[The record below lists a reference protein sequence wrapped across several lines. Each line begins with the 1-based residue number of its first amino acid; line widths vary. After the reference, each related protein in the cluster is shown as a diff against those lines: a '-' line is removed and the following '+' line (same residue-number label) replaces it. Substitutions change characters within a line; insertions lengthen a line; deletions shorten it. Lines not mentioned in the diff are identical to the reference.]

1 MSRCFNRRGKSQPDR
16 HGGTVDMHDL
26 TADLCGRLLD
36 RFWTALPARSSG
48 SVIQICSP
56 QAGDGATT
64 LAIHLSR
71 TWASSATDTR
81 VLLIDAAMRSPFIH
95 RLEGVANA
103 PGLREVLSR
112 EVSLAEAIQTVEPG
126 NLSVMSTGAPW
137 QLASCHISQWEALT
151 AQLRAQYTLTLVDS
165 GSLDLESTAAVLGG
179 ACDGIV
185 LVVRA
190 GKTQRRAAT
199 EAADRLRDTGR
210 VLGVVLNDATVALPR
225 WLRTSFS

>member
-1 MSRCFNRRGKSQPDR
+1 
-16 HGGTVDMHDL
+16 
-26 TADLCGRLLD
+26 
-36 RFWTALPARSSG
+36 
-48 SVIQICSP
+48 
-56 QAGDGATT
+56 
-64 LAIHLSR
+64 
-71 TWASSATDTR
+71 
-81 VLLIDAAMRSPFIH
+81 LLIDAAMRSPFIH